1 MRICAKPYIMSE
13 RIKSFPKGQTK
24 HVSDLLDYSLWR
36 SWIPKT
42 LSHCYF
48 IPKNSSLLSRKQL
61 PVKEGDIVWASYI
74 FHKTMALENIDD
86 LVFWNIYFG
95 ISCLSWL
102 YFSQD
107 LDAWNYWYF
116 EISISVFVVWAGF
129 ISHKTLTLENIGIF
143 KYLLVYLL
151 FELALFLIRPWRFKD
166 QVVCEMFVSWQ
177 RNLDGRN
184 LSYLHWKRKIN
195 LNSLRWLLLF
205 LIMNYRVSQK
215 KTL

>member
-1 MRICAKPYIMSE
+1 MRICAKPWTTRSCLKE
-13 RIKSFPKGQTK
+13 TKSF
-24 HVSDLLDYSLWR
+24 DLERTGHNSITLTISLGR

-116 EISISVFVVWAGF
+116 ELSISVFVVWAGF
-129 ISHKTLTLENIGIF
+129 VSHKTLTLENIVIL
-143 KYLLVYLL
+143 KYLLVSLL
-151 FELALFLIRPWRFKD
+151 FELAIFLTRPWRLK
-166 QVVCEMFVSWQ
+166 
-177 RNLDGRN
+177 
-184 LSYLHWKRKIN
+184 
-195 LNSLRWLLLF
+195 LLVF
-205 LIMNYRVSQK
+205 WNIY
-215 KTL
+215 

>member
-1 MRICAKPYIMSE
+1 MSE
-13 RIKSFPKGQTK
+13 RNQ
-24 HVSDLLDYSLWR
+24 LLWTRKNTTRLYHLTISLGG

-42 LSHCYF
+42 LTHCYF

-107 LDAWNYWYF
+107 LDTWKYWYF

-129 ISHKTLTLENIGIF
+129 ISHKTLTLQRSSCLWNVCVTAAKLGQAKPFILAMKEKI
-143 KYLLVYLL
+143 KY
-151 FELALFLIRPWRFKD
+151 
-166 QVVCEMFVSWQ
+166 
-177 RNLDGRN
+177 
-184 LSYLHWKRKIN
+184 
-195 LNSLRWLLLF
+195 
-205 LIMNYRVSQK
+205 
-215 KTL
+215 